1 MKTIGRY
8 ILDSL
13 AVALLAGCIGSGAAN
28 AQSVV
33 GKFNLEF
40 ETHWNG
46 FTLQPGSYSF
56 RFDRPL
62 GAMILTCGRKHLGML
77 LAQSVDPEAS
87 SQTSLMLEE
96 VDGVLSV
103 RELRLPDSNLI
114 LRYPAAK
121 TATGKAIETRRLVPV
136 TAQAATIKRVTPI
149 KAPLS
154 GAATESTRPTMD
166 AR

>member
-1 MKTIGRY
+1 MKTIRRY
-8 ILDSL
+8 IFDSL

-28 AQSVV
+28 AQSVT
-33 GKFNLEF
+33 GKFSLDL

-46 FTLQPGSYSF
+46 VTLPPGSYSF

-62 GAMILTCGRKHLGML
+62 GATILTCGKKHVGMV
-77 LAQSVDPEAS
+77 LAQSVDAEAS
-87 SQTSLMLEE
+87 SQSSLMLEE
-96 VDGVLSV
+96 VDGVISV
-103 RELRLPDSNLI
+103 RELRLPDSDLI

-121 TATGKAIETRRLVPV
+121 AGTGKAIETRRLVPV
-136 TAQAATIKRVTPI
+136 AAQAATIKRVAPI

-154 GAATESTRPTMD
+154 GAATGSVRPRMD